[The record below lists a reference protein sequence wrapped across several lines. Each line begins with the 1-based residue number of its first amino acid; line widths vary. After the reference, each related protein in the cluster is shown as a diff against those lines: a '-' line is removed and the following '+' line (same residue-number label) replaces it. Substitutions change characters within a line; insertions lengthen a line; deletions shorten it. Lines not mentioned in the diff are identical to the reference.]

1 MELRMGTLWEKIQF
15 WKKLPMN
22 KYSEG
27 KDYRFYAVGDGSV
40 TGVELLID
48 GYEGVCYHYHQA
60 RIVEEN
66 GIAKLQFGY
75 TLLYSG
81 KYDID
86 VLNSDEELFIIMGEI
101 LEDILLKK
109 LENEQTRTDNPEE
122 SDIQ

>member
-1 MELRMGTLWEKIQF
+1 
-15 WKKLPMN
+15 MN

-48 GYEGVCYHYHQA
+48 EYEGVCYHYHQA

-75 TLLYSG
+75 TILYSG

>member
-1 MELRMGTLWEKIQF
+1 MGTLWEKLQF
-15 WKKLPMN
+15 WKKLPMK

-27 KDYRFYAVGDGSV
+27 KDYRFYQVGDGSV
-40 TGVELLID
+40 TGIELLID
-48 GYEGVCYHYHQA
+48 GYDGVCYHYHQA
-60 RIVEEN
+60 RIVEEDDV
-66 GIAKLQFGY
+66 AKLQFGY
-75 TLLYSG
+75 TILYSG

-86 VLNSDEELFIIMGEI
+86 VLNSDEKLFIIMGKI